1 MATKHGLIP
10 ANSAKC
16 CSYLIFKDRLLNFT
30 LQLTQFVFAQTNFL
44 FSFAFNFDLNFI
56 SFKLFI
62 MTNVLIVNLTII
74 KNFFI
79 TINYFRLFLILI
91 KIHFVL

>member
-1 MATKHGLIP
+1 MAKVLNKTEISVLIIIYKF
-10 ANSAKC
+10 S
-16 CSYLIFKDRLLNFT
+16 SFFKNRVRLQDRPDLLT
-30 LQLTQFVFAQTNFL
+30 Y
-44 FSFAFNFDLNFI
+44 FNFDLNFI